1 MSGYLRRLRDT
12 RGQSVV
18 EMAMVMPLLVMVVL
32 GVVELSYGLLDQ
44 HVVTK
49 LTREGSNLISRN
61 TSLGDAATALQS
73 MSTAPVD
80 FSTQS
85 KVIFSV
91 LWNVPSTT
99 ASNYGKTILYARY
112 QYGAG
117 TGSSVISTSGS
128 GSFGGAPD
136 YQANNPDN
144 DTGLQV
150 STLPAGLTLGPG
162 DIVYVTEV
170 FTSHQLITPLDQ
182 FGIHVPTSLYSV
194 AYF

>member
-1 MSGYLRRLRDT
+1 MSRFVRRLRDT
-12 RGQSVV
+12 SGQSII
-18 EMAMVMPLLVMVVL
+18 EMAMVTPLLVMVVL
-32 GVVELSYGLLDQ
+32 GVVDVSYALLDQ
-44 HVVTK
+44 HVVTR
-49 LTREGSNLISRN
+49 LTREGSNLISRD

-80 FSTQS
+80 FSTKS
-85 KVIFSV
+85 TVIFSV

-99 ASNYGKTILYARY
+99 ASNYGQTVLFARY

-117 TGSSVISTSGS
+117 TGTSVISTAGS

-144 DTGLQV
+144 DTSLQV
-150 STLPAGLTLGPG
+150 HTLPAGLTLGPG
-162 DIVYVTEV
+162 DLVYVTEIY
-170 FTSHQLITPLDQ
+170 TTHQLITPLDQ

>member
-1 MSGYLRRLRDT
+1 MSRFAQRLRDT
-12 RGQSVV
+12 RGQSII
-18 EMAMVMPLLVMVVL
+18 EMAMVTPLLVLIVL
-32 GVVELSYGLLDQ
+32 GVVEVSYGLLDQ
-44 HVVTK
+44 HVVTR

-73 MSTAPVD
+73 MEAAPVD
-80 FSTQS
+80 FSSKS

-112 QYGAG
+112 AYGAG
-117 TGSSVISTSGS
+117 SGTSVISTAGS

-144 DTGLQV
+144 DTSLQIK
-150 STLPAGLTLGPG
+150 TLPAGLSLSTG
-162 DIVYVTEV
+162 DMVYVTEI
-170 FTSHQLITPLDQ
+170 FTAHQLITPLDK
-182 FGIHVPTSLYSV
+182 FGVHMPTTLSSV